1 VASASARGH
10 DKPLRKTAVRII
22 VTGGAGFIGS
32 HIVDAYIAAGHDVL
46 VLDSLWEHG
55 GGRRINVPE
64 RANFTHM
71 DIRDQGVMRIFKEFK
86 PEIVSLHAAQHSV
99 AISSRDPKLDADVN
113 VMGLLNILDISVK
126 TGVKKV
132 IFASSGATYGTPDRL
147 PMTELTPQRPESPYG
162 ITKMV
167 TEHYLRFYK
176 HEKGLD
182 FTALRYGNVYGP
194 RQDPN
199 GEAGVIAIFI
209 GKFLKH
215 QGVRIDWDGDQTR
228 DYIYVKDIAN
238 LNVLALERGSG
249 MCYAIG
255 TNMRTSVNDIYHTLV
270 EISGFEA
277 PVTHGAK
284 RPGDARD
291 AQFDAALAKKE
302 LGWKAQTKILDGMR
316 ETYEYFKGLVPA

>member
-1 VASASARGH
+1 
-10 DKPLRKTAVRII
+10 VRII

-32 HIVDAYIAAGHDVL
+32 HIVDAYLNAGHEVL

-64 RANFTHM
+64 RANFIHM
-71 DIRDQGVMRIFKEFK
+71 DIRDQGVARIFHEFK
-86 PEIVSLHAAQHSV
+86 PQVVSHHAAQHSV
-99 AISSRDPKLDADVN
+99 AISSRDPKYDADVN
-113 VMGLLNILDISVK
+113 VIGMLNVLEASVK
-126 TGVKKV
+126 NGVKKV

-147 PMTELTPQRPESPYG
+147 PMDERTSQRPESPYG

-167 TEHYLRFYK
+167 AEHYLRFYK
-176 HEKGLD
+176 NEKGLD

-215 QGVRIDWDGDQTR
+215 EGVRIDSDGEQTR
-228 DYIYVKDIAN
+228 DYIYVKDIAQ
-238 LNVLALERGSG
+238 LNVLALDRGSG
-249 MCYAIG
+249 GCYAIG
-255 TNMRTSVNDIYHTLV
+255 TNTRTSVNDIYRTLV

-277 PVTHGAK
+277 PITKAPR

-302 LGWKAQTKILDGMR
+302 LGWKAQTKIADGMR
-316 ETYEYFKGLVPA
+316 ETYDYFRNLVPA

>member
-1 VASASARGH
+1 M
-10 DKPLRKTAVRII
+10 RII

-32 HIVDAYIAAGHDVL
+32 HIVDTYLAAGHEVL

-55 GGRRINVPE
+55 GGRRMNVPE

-71 DIRDQGVMRIFKEFK
+71 DIRDEGVMRIFKEFK
-86 PEIVSLHAAQHSV
+86 PEIVSHHAAQHSV
-99 AISSRDPKLDADVN
+99 AISSRDPKYDADVN
-113 VMGLLNILDISVK
+113 VMGLLNILETSVK

-132 IFASSGATYGTPDRL
+132 IFASSGATYGTPERF
-147 PMTELTPQRPESPYG
+147 PITEATPQHPTSPYG

-167 TEHYLRFYK
+167 AEHYLRFYK

-209 GKFLKH
+209 GKFLKRE
-215 QGVRIDWDGDQTR
+215 GVRIDWDGDQTR
-228 DYIYVKDIAN
+228 DYIYVKDIAD
-238 LNVLALERGSG
+238 LNVLALDKGSG
-249 MCYAIG
+249 GCFAIG
-255 TNMRTSVNDIYHTLV
+255 TNVKTSVNDIYRTLV

-277 PVTHGAK
+277 PVTNGPK

-302 LGWKAQTKILDGMR
+302 LGWKPQTRILDGMR